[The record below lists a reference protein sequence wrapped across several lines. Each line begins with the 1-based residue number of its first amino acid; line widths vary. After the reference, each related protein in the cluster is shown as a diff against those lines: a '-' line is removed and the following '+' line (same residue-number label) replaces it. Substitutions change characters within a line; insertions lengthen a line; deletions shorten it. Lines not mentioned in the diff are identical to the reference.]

1 VTNMET
7 KGDLYQAI
15 LTRRSVR
22 RYEARRLD
30 AETLA
35 QAQEIASGVKPLV
48 PGNRFEVLMRDVAPG
63 EDLVQTMGGYGRLV
77 SPPHYFVPYAVGE
90 RHVLTDLGY
99 RVEQIVVRL
108 TALGIG
114 TCYVGSVG
122 REEAVRALFELP
134 DAARIGAFLS
144 FGYPATGLGGR
155 AVNAMARR
163 AAGATNKLPVE
174 RIFFHEAFD
183 QPATPPKELAPL
195 VEAARLAPSAGNA
208 QPWRLLW
215 RDGTLPPRGT
225 LYLFVQR
232 KGRYSTGEL
241 GAYRFYDGGICMGNM
256 ALALEA
262 LGMAGHWELPA
273 GAEPGWP
280 HHPADLEPLAKLV
293 LA

>member
-1 VTNMET
+1 MET
-7 KGDLYQAI
+7 RGDLYQAI
-15 LTRRSVR
+15 LARRSVR

-35 QAQEIASGVKPLV
+35 QAQEIVSGVKPLV

-63 EDLVQTMGGYGRLV
+63 EDMVQTMGGYGRLV
-77 SPPHYFVPYAVGE
+77 SPPHYFVPYGVGE
-90 RHVLTDLGY
+90 THVLTDLGY

-108 TALGIG
+108 TALGIA

-122 REEAVRALFELP
+122 REEAVRALFDLP

-144 FGYPATGLGGR
+144 FGHPATGLRGR
-155 AVNAMARR
+155 AVNTMVRR
-163 AAGATNKLPVE
+163 MAGATNKLPAE
-174 RIFFHEAFD
+174 RIFFHETFD
-183 QPATPPKELAPL
+183 QPATPPKDLAPL

-215 RDGTLPPRGT
+215 HSGVLPSTGT
-225 LYLFVQR
+225 LYLFVQL
-232 KGRYSTGEL
+232 KGRYSTGGF
-241 GAYRFYDGGICMGNM
+241 GAYRFYDGGICMGNV

-273 GAEPGWP
+273 GAELDWP
-280 HHPADLEPLAKLV
+280 DHPADLEPLAKL
-293 LA
+293 LFA

>member
-1 VTNMET
+1 MEAR
-7 KGDLYQAI
+7 GDFYQAI
-15 LTRRSVR
+15 LARRSVR

-35 QAQEIASGVKPLV
+35 QAQEIVSGVKPLV

-77 SPPHYFVPYAVGE
+77 SPPHYFVPYGVGE
-90 RHVLTDLGY
+90 THVLTDLGY

-108 TALGIG
+108 TALGIA

-122 REEAVRALFELP
+122 REEAVCALFELP

-144 FGYPATGLGGR
+144 FGYPATGLRGR
-155 AVNAMARR
+155 AVNAMLRR

-174 RIFFHEAFD
+174 HIFFHETFD
-183 QPATPPKELAPL
+183 NPATPPTELAQL

-215 RDGTLPPRGT
+215 RDGTLS
-225 LYLFVQR
+225 LFVQR
-232 KGRYSTGEL
+232 KGRYSTGRF
-241 GAYRFYDGGICMGNM
+241 GAYRLYDGGICMGNV

-273 GAEPGWP
+273 GTEPGWP
-280 HHPADLEPLAKLV
+280 DHPSDLEPLAKL
-293 LA
+293 LFA